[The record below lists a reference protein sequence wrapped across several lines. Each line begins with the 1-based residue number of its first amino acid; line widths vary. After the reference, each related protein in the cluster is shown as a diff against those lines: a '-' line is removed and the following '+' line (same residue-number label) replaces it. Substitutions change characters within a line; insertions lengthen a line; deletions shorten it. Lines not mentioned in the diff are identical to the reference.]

1 MKLPFI
7 ADVKAGESEED
18 AEARSLL
25 NKFLGAQVM
34 LQGMEPL
41 VKASQS
47 QSAALVSQVERQRV
61 LASQK
66 VGLNLIW
73 VELLPH
79 YIAEECMVQGY
90 FVLISSVLS
99 QKVLPRRIKLEYF
112 WTRVHKFSKNMGHF
126 KILGARRVPYQ
137 AHTNIRHHHT
147 KLVATV
153 PWHPR
158 FVHPCF
164 WLCLSLSISLRQLVA
179 SVQTEIAMVI
189 FVVRKHSRM
198 EHY

>member
-66 VGLNLIW
+66 VGLNLIR

-79 YIAEECMVQGY
+79 YIAE
-90 FVLISSVLS
+90 
-99 QKVLPRRIKLEYF
+99 
-112 WTRVHKFSKNMGHF
+112 
-126 KILGARRVPYQ
+126 
-137 AHTNIRHHHT
+137 
-147 KLVATV
+147 
-153 PWHPR
+153 
-158 FVHPCF
+158 
-164 WLCLSLSISLRQLVA
+164 
-179 SVQTEIAMVI
+179 
-189 FVVRKHSRM
+189 
-198 EHY
+198 